1 MTEAIIVAGGTPP
14 SRHLLTSLAAPG
26 AFIIAAD
33 RGYAVLSD
41 CAVCADLMVGDF
53 DSLPAHYLEKA
64 EKIAQTSIIRRP
76 CEKDESDLELA
87 ITEARKRGITKCA
100 ILGALGGRIDH
111 ELINIIAILS
121 FAAELGIEARIIGE
135 NSTIF
140 YLEEKQY
147 ELSQKTGTTVSI
159 IPLDETLEL
168 TLSGFKYNLDHAQLK
183 RSRSRGLSN
192 VIISSPARMGI
203 HKGKGLAVIT
213 SS

>member
-14 SRHLLTSLAAPG
+14 SRELLTGLAHPDV
-26 AFIIAAD
+26 FIIAAD
-33 RGYAVLSD
+33 RGYAALSD
-41 CAVCADLMVGDF
+41 CAVEADLMAGDF
-53 DSLPAHYLEKA
+53 DSLPAQYFEKA
-64 EKIAQTSIIRRP
+64 QKSAKTEIIRRP

-87 ITEARKRGITKCA
+87 ITEAKKRGITKCY

-135 NSTIF
+135 SSEIF
-140 YLEEKQY
+140 YLEEKKY
-147 ELSQKTGTTVSI
+147 ELSEKAGTIVSI
-159 IPLDETLEL
+159 IPLDETLTL
-168 TLSGFKYNLDHAQLK
+168 TLSGFKYNLDRASMK

-192 VIISSPARMGI
+192 IVGSSPAIIGI

-213 SS
+213 RT